1 MLEVGGISEEGKD
14 LHRKWVGRGEVTT
27 GVGAGGVGE
36 TGQGS
41 NLDLMKSL
49 KRDAVGQHSKL

>member
-1 MLEVGGISEEGKD
+1 MLEVGGISDEGKD
-14 LHRKWVGRGEVTT
+14 LHRKWLRGGDVTT